1 MEEQNTFADLLRKHM
16 EEMGWGPDQLEN
28 QSGVPKQT
36 IVGWLAKGRTPRSGE
51 DVLKIAARLGLKA
64 SEVNNLLLSARKPP
78 LERLVTTYHDDPA
91 KQQLLAPW
99 IDEVNRRSEAEQA
112 VTVASDLEASAEGQ
126 PPEAQPTTRRLP
138 WLRFAIPGA
147 VMVVVMIA
155 ALLIYTRNADAVP
168 PQQAENPGSNANIP
182 TIMPDET
189 WTTVIS
195 ETFNTGESNWATG
208 TESDQYGEASRESA
222 DGQYRFVIEAATER
236 GFTWGGG
243 NFFDTPDTFYA
254 AVDTHKVSGMR
265 TSSCGLMVGARNNS
279 NFHIFRVRDEE
290 QRFSLAKVEDDTGW
304 TALVP
309 WQYSAEIATDA
320 VNRMAILVDGSH
332 FSLFV
337 NDGLVQEWDDPA
349 FGDGGVDVAVQ
360 AYTLDRVVCDFD
372 NFELRVPPEG

>member
-64 SEVNNLLLSARKPP
+64 REVDNLLLSARKPP
-78 LERLVTTYHDDPA
+78 LERLVMTYHDDPA

-99 IDEVNRRSEAEQA
+99 IDEVNRRSEAEEA
-112 VTVASDLEASAEGQ
+112 ATVVSGPEAPAEEQ
-126 PPEAQPTTRRLP
+126 PPEVQPATRRLP
-138 WLRFAIPGA
+138 WLRFAIPGG

-155 ALLIYTRNADAVP
+155 ALLIYTRNAAAVP
-168 PQQAENPGSNANIP
+168 PQQAQNPGFNANILAV
-182 TIMPDET
+182 MPDET

-195 ETFNTGESNWATG
+195 KTFDTGGSNWATG
-208 TESDQYGEASRESA
+208 TESDQYGEVSRVIA

-243 NFFDTPDTFYA
+243 NFFDTPNTFYA

-309 WQYSAEIATDA
+309 WQYSSEIATDA
-320 VNRMAILVDGSH
+320 VNRMAILVNGTH

-337 NDGLVQEWDDPA
+337 NDHLVQEWDDPA
-349 FGDGGVDVAVQ
+349 FADGGADVAVQ